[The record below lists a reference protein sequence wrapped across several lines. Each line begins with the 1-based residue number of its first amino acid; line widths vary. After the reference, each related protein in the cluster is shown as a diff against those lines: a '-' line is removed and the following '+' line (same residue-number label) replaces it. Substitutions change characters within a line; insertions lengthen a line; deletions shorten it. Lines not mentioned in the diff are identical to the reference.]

1 MSELR
6 YWIGFSHVP
15 HIGPIRL
22 RHLLD
27 TFGSIE
33 AAWSAGPAA
42 LRATQLPRQAI
53 ESLLYHRP
61 RIDLDM
67 EMERLDRHG
76 VRALS
81 WESEDYPS
89 LLREID
95 APPPVLYVLGS
106 IVDADDFSVAIVGT
120 RRASSYGKEAARVL
134 VTGLIES
141 GVTVI
146 SGLAYGVDATAH
158 RAALDAGGRTIAVL
172 GCGLDWVYPSKHRS
186 LAESIPMHGALVS
199 DYPLG
204 TKPEAR
210 NFPPRNRIISG
221 LSLGT
226 VIVEAGL
233 RSGALI
239 TLQYA
244 LDQGRET
251 FAVPGTI
258 FSPPSVGTNEAI
270 KRGEAKLI
278 NSVADILDELHLTQA
293 PQQQEARRIVGAT
306 PAEEDLLSHLSRE
319 PIHLDELVRRTG
331 LPTATVSSSLAL
343 MELRGVVRR
352 VDNTCY
358 VLAH

>member
-1 MSELR
+1 MSEIR
-6 YWIGFSHVP
+6 YWVGFSRVP
-15 HIGPIRL
+15 HIGPVRL

-27 TFGSIE
+27 RFGSIE
-33 AAWSAGPAA
+33 VAWNAGPAA
-42 LRATQLPRQAI
+42 LRSTQLPRQAI

-61 RIDLDM
+61 RIDLDE
-67 EMERLDRHG
+67 EMECLERHG

-81 WESEDYPS
+81 WESQDYPP

-95 APPPVLYVLGS
+95 APPPVLYVRGS
-106 IVDADDFSVAIVGT
+106 IVDADEFAVAVVGT
-120 RRASSYGKEAARVL
+120 RRASTYGKEAARVL
-134 VTGLIES
+134 VTGLVES
-141 GVTVI
+141 GVTVV
-146 SGLAYGVDATAH
+146 SGMAYGIDAMAH
-158 RAALDAGGRTIAVL
+158 RTALEAGGRTIAVL
-172 GCGLDWVYPSKHRS
+172 GCGLDWVYPTKHRS
-186 LAESIPMHGALVS
+186 LSKSIAEHGALVS

-204 TKPEAR
+204 TKPEAH

-226 VIVEAGL
+226 VIVEAGR

-258 FSPPSVGTNEAI
+258 FSGPSKGTNGAI
-270 KRGEAKLI
+270 KRSEAKLI
-278 NSVADILDELHLTQA
+278 ENVQDVLVELHLTHA
-293 PQQQEARRIVGAT
+293 RQQQETRRVVGAT
-306 PAEEDLLSHLSRE
+306 PAEESLLTHLSRE
-319 PIHLDELVRRTG
+319 PIHMDELVRRTG

-352 VDNTCY
+352 VDNTSY

>member
-6 YWIGFSHVP
+6 YWVGFSRVP
-15 HIGPIRL
+15 HIGPMRL

-27 TFGSIE
+27 RFGSIE
-33 AAWSAGPAA
+33 AAWNAGPAA
-42 LRATQLPRQAI
+42 LRSTQLPRQAI

-61 RIDLDM
+61 RIDLD
-67 EMERLDRHG
+67 EEIERLERHG

-81 WESEDYPS
+81 WDSEDYPP

-95 APPPVLYVLGS
+95 APPPVLYVRGS
-106 IVDADDFSVAIVGT
+106 IVDADEFAVAVVGT
-120 RRASSYGKEAARVL
+120 RRASAYGKEVARKL
-134 VTGLIES
+134 VTGLVES
-141 GVTVI
+141 GVTVV
-146 SGLAYGVDATAH
+146 SGLAYGIDAIAH

-172 GCGLDWVYPSKHRS
+172 GCGLDGVYPARHRN
-186 LAESIPMHGALVS
+186 LAQSILGQGALVS

-233 RSGALI
+233 HSGALI

-251 FAVPGTI
+251 FAVPGST
-258 FSPPSVGTNEAI
+258 FSAASEGTNQAI

-278 NSVADILDELHLTQA
+278 TSVEDVLDELHLTLV
-293 PQQQEARRIVGAT
+293 PQQQETRRIVPAT
-306 PAEEDLLSHLSRE
+306 PAEEDLLAHLSRE
-319 PIHLDELVRRTG
+319 PMHLDELVRRTG

-358 VLAH
+358 VLTH